1 MATII
6 ELPKQSKPKT
16 KLKKE
21 LREFAAAN
29 RNPEK
34 ALDEMSG
41 IWEGRNISIEKIRE
55 QRNRKKW

>member
-21 LREFAAAN
+21 LSEFAAAN

-34 ALDEMSG
+34 ALEEMKG